1 MNSRR
6 FDVQLL
12 TKSICVPAWMVLLL
26 QVVFAWQEDGMVF
39 PVKTLRLDC
48 MHLAFDMLA
57 ATALFRAHLTSAKGE
72 TAPKNDTF
80 MSATCRPICMVV

>member
-1 MNSRR
+1 MLS
-6 FDVQLL
+6 
-12 TKSICVPAWMVLLL
+12 LL

-57 ATALFRAHLTSAKGE
+57 ATALFRAHLTPAEGAA
-72 TAPKNDTF
+72 APNCDTVD
-80 MSATCRPICMVV
+80 SQ